1 MAGVRLAVQLW
12 MTGIWPKE
20 GISRRKMAE
29 LGKNSPEIQHGVLPL
44 SKELMCEVEL
54 L

>member
-1 MAGVRLAVQLW
+1 
-12 MTGIWPKE
+12 
-20 GISRRKMAE
+20 MAE
-29 LGKNSPEIQHGVLPL
+29 LGKKTPEIQHRVLPS